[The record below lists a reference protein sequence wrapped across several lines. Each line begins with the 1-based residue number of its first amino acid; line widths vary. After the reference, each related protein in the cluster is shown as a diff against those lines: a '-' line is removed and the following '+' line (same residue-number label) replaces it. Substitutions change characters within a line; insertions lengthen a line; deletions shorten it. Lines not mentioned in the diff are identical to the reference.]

1 MLPIVTKNQ
10 RAFGKIEWKSLK
22 SNKTLIKKNKIH
34 LIFCK
39 KLWQPC
45 KNIIAT
51 TSISLTLQFNQEN
64 DGKFNTIA
72 ISSVMMM
79 KTGQNRS
86 LLTTISTNWWWRKLF
101 SRKLLKNNF
110 RRYYN
115 SINHLRTQESVEIEN
130 EDKFKTGVKLK
141 IWIDLMK
148 NICFNL

>member
-10 RAFGKIEWKSLK
+10 RAFSKIEWKSLK
-22 SNKTLIKKNKIH
+22 SNKTEIQKNKFS

-72 ISSVMMM
+72 ISSVVMMM

-115 SINHLRTQESVEIEN
+115 SINHLRTRECENWKRWQIIWNRSEIVSE
-130 EDKFKTGVKLK
+130 
-141 IWIDLMK
+141 
-148 NICFNL
+148 